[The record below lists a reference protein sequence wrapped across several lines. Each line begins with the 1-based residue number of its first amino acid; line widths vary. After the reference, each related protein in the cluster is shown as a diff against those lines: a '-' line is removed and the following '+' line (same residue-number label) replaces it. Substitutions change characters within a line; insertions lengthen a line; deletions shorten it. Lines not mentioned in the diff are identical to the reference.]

1 MTSPRR
7 PSFGRRSRRK
17 TRYFRAKYHRK
28 SAFPLRR
35 RPVLA
40 FSPSSFAQPSGGIA
54 LPIAFVA
61 GLASFLSPC
70 VLPLIPSYITFI
82 TGMTLDDVQRSRRVA
97 LVHALLFVLGF
108 SLIFLALGA
117 SATLLGRLLVTYRV
131 WISRIGGLLVL
142 AFGLYLLGIFNLG
155 AFSRER
161 RVHITDK
168 PLGYLGTLVVGV
180 AFGAGWTPCIGPILG
195 SILTYAASQGDLSRG
210 VLLLGAYSLG
220 LAIPFVL
227 SAVAMERFLSAAQV
241 LKRKMVWVNRVSGAV
256 LVVVAL

>member
-1 MTSPRR
+1 MA
-7 PSFGRRSRRK
+7 GNV
-17 TRYFRAKYHRK
+17 A
-28 SAFPLRR
+28 
-35 RPVLA
+35 V
-40 FSPSSFAQPSGGIA
+40 
-54 LPIAFVA
+54 PIAFGA

-97 LVHALLFVLGF
+97 LVHSLLFVLGF

-117 SATLLGRLLVTYRV
+117 SATLLGRLLVTYRI

-142 AFGLYLLGIFNLG
+142 TFGLYLLGFFNLG

-210 VLLLGAYSLG
+210 VILLGAYSLG

-227 SAVAMERFLSAAQV
+227 AAVAMERFLTAFHV
-241 LKRKMVWVNRVSGAV
+241 LKRRMVWVNRVSGAV
-256 LVVVAL
+256 LVVVAILMMTNTLVVITNAMQGWTPDILRNLL

>member
-1 MTSPRR
+1 MA
-7 PSFGRRSRRK
+7 GNV
-17 TRYFRAKYHRK
+17 A
-28 SAFPLRR
+28 
-35 RPVLA
+35 V
-40 FSPSSFAQPSGGIA
+40 
-54 LPIAFVA
+54 PIAFGA

-97 LVHALLFVLGF
+97 LVHSLLFVLGF

-117 SATLLGRLLVTYRV
+117 SATLLGRLLVTYRI
-131 WISRIGGLLVL
+131 WISRVGGLLVL
-142 AFGLYLLGIFNLG
+142 TFGLYLLGFFNLG

-161 RVHITDK
+161 RFHITDK

-210 VLLLGAYSLG
+210 VILLGAYSLG

-227 SAVAMERFLSAAQV
+227 AAVAMERFLSAFQV
-241 LKRKMVWVNRVSGAV
+241 LRTKMVWVNRVSGAV
-256 LVVVAL
+256 LVVVAILMMTNTLVVITNAMQGWTPDVLRNLL